1 MLRKIRNKAK
11 GFTLIELMIVVAIIG
26 ILAAV
31 AIPAFLRY
39 VKRSK
44 TTEATQNLGAMY
56 RGAVSY
62 FEAEHATRGVDSTIL
77 AKQFPSTVAQTPAAG
92 TPFPCCA
99 GGAQKCLPVATAWD
113 NESWKALS
121 FSISDPHYYAY
132 QFDGTGTGTTSGFTA
147 RALGDLDC
155 DGILATFERAGT
167 VDANFSVKGSS
178 AIYSVNE
185 LE

>member
-1 MLRKIRNKAK
+1 MLRKLRKSK

-56 RGAVSY
+56 RGAASY
-62 FEAEHATRGVDSTIL
+62 FEAEHATRGVDNTVL
-77 AKQFPSTVAQTPAAG
+77 AKQFPATVGLTPARD
-92 TPFPCCA
+92 CCQS
-99 GGAQKCLPVATAWD
+99 GGQKCIPAATDW
-113 NESWKALS
+113 ESPSWKALS
-121 FSISDPHYYAY
+121 FSIGDPHYYRY
-132 QFDGTGTGTTSGFTA
+132 QFDATGTGTTAGFTSGA
-147 RALGDLDC
+147 FGDLDC
-155 DGILATFERAGT
+155 DSTFATFERAGT
-167 VDANFSVKGSS
+167 VDTNFSVKGSS